1 MSGQTSTVDALALAA
16 HRDDI
21 EITCGGLLIKL
32 ADLGYKTGIVDFTA
46 GEMGTRGTADERT
59 AEAAA
64 AAEIMR
70 LACRENLA
78 MPDAKL
84 ENTLANRMLVASVI
98 RRLRPRLVI
107 LPHREQRHPDHR
119 VAGEIAYDA
128 CFLAGLKKL
137 DLDGEPHRP
146 HKILYSA
153 FFRRPPFSFMVDITK
168 QIDRKLAA
176 VRAYVSQFGT
186 KEGAES
192 IYQPGVDI
200 FELITIDARRTGQM
214 IRKPYAEAF
223 VIGEAI
229 EIDDPMTM
237 SVASI

>member
-1 MSGQTSTVDALALAA
+1 MTSTAPTVDALALAA

-46 GEMGTRGTADERT
+46 GEMGTRGTAEDRGD
-59 AEAAA
+59 EAASA
-64 AAEIMR
+64 ARI
-70 LACRENLA
+70 LGLTHRENLG

-84 ENTLANRMLVASVI
+84 ENTLPNRLAVAAAI

-137 DLDGEPHRP
+137 DLPGEPHRP
-146 HKILYSA
+146 HKILYAA
-153 FFRRPPFSFMVDITK
+153 FSRQPPFSFVVDITA
-168 QIDRKLAA
+168 QLDRKLEA
-176 VRAYVSQFGT
+176 VRAYHSQFGT
-186 KEGAES
+186 KEAAAS

-200 FELITIDARRTGQM
+200 FELITIDARRMGQM
-214 IRKPYAEAF
+214 IRKPYAEGY
-223 VIGEAI
+223 VIRETM
-229 EIDDPMTM
+229 EVDDPMTM

>member
-1 MSGQTSTVDALALAA
+1 MTQTTPTVDALALAA

-21 EITCGGLLIKL
+21 EITCGGLLLKL

-46 GEMGTRGTADERT
+46 GEMGTRGTAEDRA

-64 AAEIMR
+64 AAKV
-70 LACRENLA
+70 LGLTHRENLG

-84 ENTLANRMLVASVI
+84 ENSLPNRMAVADVI

-128 CFLAGLKKL
+128 CFMAGLKKL
-137 DLDGEPHRP
+137 DLPGEPHRP

-153 FFRRPPFSFMVDITK
+153 FSRQPPFSIVVEITK
-168 QIDRKLAA
+168 QLDRKLAA
-176 VRAYVSQFGT
+176 VRAYTSQFGT
-186 KEGAES
+186 KEGASS

-200 FELITIDARRTGQM
+200 FELITIDARRMGQM
-214 IRKPYAEAF
+214 IRKPYAEAY
-223 VIGEAI
+223 VIRESI
-229 EIDDPMTM
+229 EIEDPMTM
-237 SVASI
+237 TVPSI